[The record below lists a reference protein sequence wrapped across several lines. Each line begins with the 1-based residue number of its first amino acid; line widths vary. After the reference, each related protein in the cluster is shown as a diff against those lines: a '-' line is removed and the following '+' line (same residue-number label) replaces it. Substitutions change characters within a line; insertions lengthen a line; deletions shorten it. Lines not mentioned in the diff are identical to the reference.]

1 MLGVRAGNVFY
12 MCVLI
17 SKLYCTV
24 SHTSRSQ
31 QSAVLKELDVKRT
44 QLVWESNKLTEAE
57 SKLYHS
63 EQQNARRKEELT
75 KIRIR
80 LQESTEKMNQSEWSC
95 LYMSGNI
102 TPVLFTS
109 RVINV
114 PTSEFQNRIF
124 S

>member
-95 LYMSGNI
+95 LYMYMSGNI
-102 TPVLFTS
+102 TTPPLYCSPPGSLMYLKQDF
-109 RVINV
+109 
-114 PTSEFQNRIF
+114 
-124 S
+124 